1 MIISKSS
8 LYNGEMRWSA
18 VNSDTDWDLYGE
30 RMTLEL
36 YKGMIAKI
44 KSNVPPPEPFAELV
58 TSDYWK
64 GGMPY
69 LSIAHY
75 SDGNGNAV
83 PGDVRELFID
93 GNQLKAKGTLH
104 DTPLGKAVWKSIKQD
119 EVNYKNDTETDRIR
133 ISIAFLDLAHK
144 HGEDGAMFRRKS
156 FTDVCPE
163 CQRGVGEK
171 IYVDGYLVHLALTR
185 VPVNPRTIF
194 EEDTMAKKSDIKTKK
209 DDAIS
214 VLGGDAELA
223 EQVEKSGLEFR
234 SDAII
239 EMSETPEAIDSTEPV
254 EEKSYGEV
262 EQVQIWKPYGGA
274 TSMKEAKKFVEAQQ
288 ESWRVSDLYYTF
300 TDVARN
306 IMDSDEIED
315 KAGALATLVDE
326 FKKSLV
332 AKSLYEELSQIK
344 EGTLEETYMTVK
356 KSDLEKTV
364 LAVVAKATTKEEPVV
379 EKSADG
385 DMDEE
390 EKKKK
395 AKEDKMKAE
404 KSDTVSEPPAP
415 VQKSALD
422 VAVDEL
428 YNVVNG
434 VITKAGTSEEKLQ
447 EVQPALQ
454 NLGSAIV
461 AVVKSSTNEA
471 VAQPLPQ
478 NDAVL
483 EAINGLKGLVS
494 DALTEVA
501 TLKAQIA
508 NPAAQPT
515 SNRVPVPRS
524 ITPTIVKSEVPQNTQ
539 AQNPNSIS
547 NIVRRS
553 VGL

>member
-104 DTPLGKAVWKSIKQD
+104 ETPLGKAVWKSLKQD
-119 EVNYKNDTETDRIR
+119 EVNYKNDAETDRIR

-144 HGEDGAMFRRKS
+144 HGEDGAIFRRKS

-163 CQRGVGEK
+163 CKRGVTEK

-194 EEDTMAKKSDIKTKK
+194 EEDIMAKKSNIKTKQ
-209 DDAIS
+209 DDALSI
-214 VLGGDAELA
+214 LGDPTLVQE
-223 EQVEKSGLEFR
+223 VEKSTLEMK
-234 SDAII
+234 SDVLI
-239 EMSETPEAIDSTEPV
+239 EMSEAEPEAEVAPVV
-254 EEKSYGEV
+254 EESMAEANLDITLLTVSKSELN
-262 EQVQIWKPYGGA
+262 E
-274 TSMKEAKKFVEAQQ
+274 
-288 ESWRVSDLYYTF
+288 L
-300 TDVARN
+300 VA
-306 IMDSDEIED
+306 
-315 KAGALATLVDE
+315 
-326 FKKSLV
+326 SLV
-332 AKSLYEELSQIK
+332 AEALSK
-344 EGTLEETYMTVK
+344 
-356 KSDLEKTV
+356 
-364 LAVVAKATTKEEPVV
+364 
-379 EKSADG
+379 KSADADADEEDG
-385 DMDEE
+385 YDKKKKKKDEE
-390 EKKKK
+390 E
-395 AKEDKMKAE
+395 MPE
-404 KSDTVSEPPAP
+404 KSDTVSAP

-434 VITKAGTSEEKLQ
+434 VISKSGTSEEKLQ

-461 AVVKSSTNEA
+461 SVVKSSTNEP

-478 NDAVL
+478 NDAIL
-483 EAINGLKGLVS
+483 EAIQNLANQVS
-494 DALTEVA
+494 TAVAEVA
-501 TLKAQIA
+501 TIKAQIA
-508 NPAAQPT
+508 NPIASNT
-515 SNRVPVPRS
+515 NRVPVPRS
-524 ITPTIVKSEVPQNTQ
+524 INPQVVKSDVP
-539 AQNPNSIS
+539 APVPSENPNSIKS
-547 NIVRRS
+547 VIRRS